1 MHVLMV
7 SSECAPL
14 AKAGG
19 LGDAVAGLARA
30 LGALGHRV
38 EVLLP
43 AYDCLRPAGLGPSQ
57 GLDIGL
63 KVHFGGRAIDCR
75 LQELPLEGYTCRL
88 ITPTPDDPFFSR
100 GRIYGESD
108 DGERFAFFACAALEY
123 LRLMASTRRPDV
135 LHCHDWQTGLL
146 PALLKGAAT
155 PSTPGS
161 IDLPL
166 PAIPVCYT
174 LHNIGYQGRFGPD
187 LLDKIGCGPVSA
199 LARRWLADHT
209 DPDRI
214 NLMKA
219 GIAAADAVNTVSPR
233 YAWEVL
239 YTEQGMGL
247 QTWLQR
253 YAFKFAGILNGI
265 DTAVWD
271 PERDPVLP
279 ARFGL
284 QTLERKSDN
293 RRALCDRLGLAY
305 DPRRPLIAVIS
316 RLDRQKGVELIVH
329 GISYGLESGAQVAL
343 LGSALEPEIA
353 ARFESLRTQY
363 ADSPDAR
370 LVLGYD
376 ESLAHLI
383 YAASDL
389 ILIPSLYEPC
399 GLTQL
404 IAMRYGTVP
413 IARRV
418 GGLADTI
425 EDANDSIAPLE
436 RRTGFLFDEPTP
448 EALADAM
455 ERAIWLG
462 REYPAEFNR
471 LRRNGMRMDWSWRQ
485 PARHYLELYR
495 YAQQSCV
502 RSERP
507 VLGR

>member
-1 MHVLMV
+1 MV

-30 LGALGHRV
+30 LGGLGHRV

-43 AYDCLRPAGLGPSQ
+43 AYDCLRAGGLAPQ
-57 GLDIGL
+57 DLDIGF

-75 LQELPLEGYTCRL
+75 VRGLSLDGYACRL
-88 ITPTPDDPFFSR
+88 IAPGPDDPFFAR
-100 GRIYGESD
+100 GRIYGEPD
-108 DGERFAFFACAALEY
+108 DGERFAFFACAAVEY
-123 LRLMASTRRPDV
+123 LRLMASSGRPHV
-135 LHCHDWQTGLL
+135 LHCHDWQTGLV
-146 PALLKGAAT
+146 PVLLRCAGHSSA
-155 PSTPGS
+155 GS
-161 IDLPL
+161 NDP
-166 PAIPVCYT
+166 PIPVCYT
-174 LHNIGYQGRFGPD
+174 LHNIGYQGQFGPH
-187 LLDKIGCGPVSA
+187 LLDKIGLGAVSPPI
-199 LARRWLADHT
+199 RRWLADHT

-239 YTEQGMGL
+239 HTEQGMGL
-247 QTWLQR
+247 QAWLKR

-271 PERDPVLP
+271 PERDPLLP
-279 ARFGL
+279 ARFGA
-284 QTLERKSDN
+284 QTLERKAVN
-293 RRALCDRLGLAY
+293 RRLLCARLGLAY
-305 DPRRPLIAVIS
+305 DPQRPLIAVVS
-316 RLDRQKGVELIVH
+316 RLDRQKGVELIVQ
-329 GISYGLESGAQVAL
+329 GISYGLQSGAQVVL

-353 ARFESLRTQY
+353 ARFESLRARY

-376 ESLAHLI
+376 EALAHLI

-425 EDANDSIAPLE
+425 EDAHDSIAPAE
-436 RRTGFLFDEPTP
+436 MRTGFLFDEPTP

-455 ERAIWLG
+455 ERALWLW
-462 REYPAEFNR
+462 REHPDEFDR
-471 LRRNGMRMDWSWRQ
+471 LRRNGMRMDWSWGQ
-485 PARHYLELYR
+485 PARRYLELYR
-495 YAQQSCV
+495 YARRSCM
-502 RSERP
+502 RS
-507 VLGR
+507 